1 METIKTY
8 TFEVEFSAVWLIVVP
23 VLAVIAYFVI

>member
-1 METIKTY
+1 MKTNKTY
-8 TFEVEFSAVWLIVVP
+8 IFEFEFSAIWLIVVP